1 MAIFSSVSEYNP
13 SVSISAPPTSVN
25 FLNILLEFGQAFQS
39 ELQLEPLLNT
49 ILQHLQTIL
58 DSDGG
63 SIWLLNDVR
72 TELVCRYAIGP
83 DTELVLGQKVD
94 VATLASLVTTLGK
107 QTLNWKPESQT
118 GALAAGFIQ
127 QLGRPGLKSLLV
139 APLLASGEFLGMINM
154 VNKNGA
160 AAFSEEERLM
170 LQALA
175 GHSAIAIYTARLNDQ
190 RQRANE
196 RQQLL
201 EQIRAYFQSTLD
213 IDLLIPRIFD
223 EVNKAIQAEGQSI
236 WLLDAD
242 GEHVTCDNATGANS
256 ASVVGL
262 KVSVHH
268 SIVGNCV
275 LRREPI
281 LVADAQ
287 NDPRFNR
294 DADSKTGLTT
304 RSLMSVP
311 MVRQGKA
318 IGALQAI
325 NKQTGGLFGQDDLY
339 LFNSIASSAA
349 LAIENARLFQELQA
363 SYDLTLYALTA
374 ALDLR
379 DRETEGH
386 SQRVVAYTLRL
397 ARELKLGSESMEHL
411 RRGALLHDVGK
422 IGVPDRILLK
432 PAALDAD
439 ERKEIE
445 KHPQKGYEML
455 LGIPPLAEAIKVV
468 LAHHERWDGQGYPL
482 GLRADTAPLGARLFS
497 VADTFD
503 ALTSDRPYRSR
514 RPYEVARK
522 IIEDE
527 AGKQFDPKVVEA
539 FLAVPPHEWDEIR
552 AGVMRL
558 VERRRQEH
566 EALIQA
572 GHQELRQNTLLH

>member
-1 MAIFSSVSEYNP
+1 MSTSASST
-13 SVSISAPPTSVN
+13 SIN

-49 ILQHLQTIL
+49 ILQHLQNIL
-58 DSDGG
+58 GCAGG
-63 SIWLLNDVR
+63 SIWLLNDAR

-83 DTELVLGQKVD
+83 DTEQVLGQKVE
-94 VATLASLVTTLGK
+94 VSTLASLVTALGR
-107 QTLNWKPESQT
+107 QTLAWHPETQT
-118 GALAAGFIQ
+118 GALIAGLIRR
-127 QLGRPGLKSLLV
+127 LGRPGLKSLL
-139 APLLASGEFLGMINM
+139 ATPLLASGEFLGMINM
-154 VNKNGA
+154 VNKQGA

-175 GHSAIAIYTARLNDQ
+175 GHSAIALYTARLNEQ
-190 RQRANE
+190 RQRSNE
-196 RQQLL
+196 QQQLL
-201 EQIRAYFQSTLD
+201 EQIRTYFQSTLD
-213 IDLLIPRIFD
+213 NDLLIPRIFD

-236 WLLDAD
+236 WLLDED
-242 GEHVTCDNATGANS
+242 GEHVTCRYATGTNS
-256 ASVVGL
+256 SSVMGL
-262 KVSVHH
+262 KVAVHQ
-268 SIVGNCV
+268 SIVGNCI

-311 MVRQGKA
+311 MVRQDKA

-325 NKQTGGLFGQDDLY
+325 NKQTGDLFGQDDLY

-397 ARELKLGSESMEHL
+397 ARELRLGTEFMEHL

-482 GLRADTAPLGARLFS
+482 GLEADGAPLGARLFS

-522 IIEDE
+522 IIAEE

-539 FLAVPPHEWDEIR
+539 FLAVPPHEWEAIR
-552 AGVMRL
+552 TGVML
-558 VERRRQEH
+558 NVEQRRRQH
-566 EALIQA
+566 EELIQR
-572 GHQELRQNTLLH
+572 GHEELRQNVVLH

>member
-1 MAIFSSVSEYNP
+1 MSTSP
-13 SVSISAPPTSVN
+13 SPVGIN
-25 FLNILLEFGQAFQS
+25 FLNILLEFGQAFQA

-49 ILQHLQTIL
+49 ILQRLQTIL
-58 DSDGG
+58 ECAGG
-63 SIWLLNDVR
+63 SIWLLNDAQ

-83 DTELVLGQKVD
+83 DMDDVLGKIVD
-94 VATLASLVTTLGK
+94 VETLTSLVNVLDRRTLAWS
-107 QTLNWKPESQT
+107 PETQT
-118 GALAAGFIQ
+118 GALVAGVIR
-127 QLGRPGLKSLLV
+127 QLGRPGLQSLLI
-139 APLLASGEFLGMINM
+139 APLLASGEFLGMISM
-154 VNKNGA
+154 VNKQGA

-175 GHSAIAIYTARLNDQ
+175 GHSAIALYTARLNE
-190 RQRANE
+190 QRARSNE

-213 IDLLIPRIFD
+213 NDLLIPRIFD

-236 WLLDAD
+236 WLLDED
-242 GEHVTCDNATGANS
+242 GNHATCRYATGANS
-256 ASVVGL
+256 SSVIGL
-262 KVSVHH
+262 RVSIHH
-268 SIVGNCV
+268 SIVGDCI

-325 NKQTGGLFGQDDLY
+325 NKQTGGLFGPDDLY
-339 LFNSIASSAA
+339 LFNSIAGSAA

-397 ARELKLGSESMEHL
+397 AKELKLEAEFMEHL

-432 PAALDAD
+432 PAALDPD

-455 LGIPPLAEAIKVV
+455 LGISPLAEAIKVV
-468 LAHHERWDGQGYPL
+468 LAHHERWDGLGYPL
-482 GLRADTAPLGARLFS
+482 GLKAEGAPLGARLFS

-503 ALTSDRPYRSR
+503 ALTSDRPYRAR

-522 IIEDE
+522 VIEEE
-527 AGKQFDPKVVEA
+527 AGKQFDPQVVTA
-539 FLAVPPHEWDEIR
+539 FLAVPPHEWEEIR
-552 AGVMRL
+552 AGVMVN
-558 VERRRQEH
+558 VEKRRRQH
-566 EALIQA
+566 EDLIQR
-572 GHQELRQNTLLH
+572 GHLELRNTNPVVH

>member
-1 MAIFSSVSEYNP
+1 MSNSP
-13 SVSISAPPTSVN
+13 SPAGVN
-25 FLNILLEFGQAFQS
+25 FLKVLLEFGQAFQS

-58 DSDGG
+58 QCEGG
-63 SIWLLNDVR
+63 SIWLLNDAR
-72 TELVCRYAIGP
+72 SELECRYAIGP
-83 DTELVLGQKVD
+83 QPEKVLGQTVD
-94 VATLASLVTTLGK
+94 VNTLTALVATLGR
-107 QTLNWKPESQT
+107 QTLAWNPETQT
-118 GALAAGFIQ
+118 GALVAGLIRR
-127 QLGRPGLKSLLV
+127 LGRPGLHSLLV
-139 APLLASGEFLGMINM
+139 APLLASGEFLGMISM
-154 VNKNGA
+154 VNKSGE
-160 AAFSEEERLM
+160 AAFTEEERLM

-175 GHSAIAIYTARLNDQ
+175 GHSAIAIYTARLNEQ
-190 RQRANE
+190 RLRANE

-236 WLLDAD
+236 WLLDED
-242 GEHVTCDNATGANS
+242 GKHVTCRYATGVS
-256 ASVVGL
+256 ASSVVGL
-262 KVSVHH
+262 RVSVHH
-268 SIVGNCV
+268 SIVGDCI

-311 MVRQGKA
+311 MVRQGRA

-397 ARELKLGSESMEHL
+397 AKELKLSAEFMEHL

-432 PAALDAD
+432 PAALDPD

-482 GLRADTAPLGARLFS
+482 GLRAEGVPLGARLFS

-503 ALTSDRPYRSR
+503 ALTSDRPYRAR

-522 IIEDE
+522 VIEDE
-527 AGKQFDPKVVEA
+527 ANRQFDPQVVAA
-539 FLAVPPHEWDEIR
+539 FLAVPPHEWEEIR
-552 AGVMRL
+552 AGVML
-558 VERRRQEH
+558 NVEKRRREH
-566 EALIQA
+566 EDLIQR
-572 GHQELRQNTLLH
+572 GQVELNQANAALH